1 MAFQPLTGSLKVLLI
16 TTQSLSPGLLRRTAG
31 VSFSPHRQ
39 SMAIGP
45 AMVAPLRAK
54 CIALRRTRLTPLIRA
69 PLSARP
75 GAFPMSLVS
84 IETYLPCWY
93 SVFKV
98 HALVACF
105 RSKVLG
111 NYVHDCSRFTVG
123 SDRTIFYPGTLW
135 ICQLSSCG
143 PVFSMRPL
151 LTFPLLRNRI
161 RTCRISARLC
171 STSVFFSCQYFYIKN
186 MQNIRIF

>member
-1 MAFQPLTGSLKVLLI
+1 MDCSAQTDNTAVLQRGPQHRSLHVMAF
-16 TTQSLSPGLLRRTAG
+16 SP
-31 VSFSPHRQ
+31 V
-39 SMAIGP
+39 
-45 AMVAPLRAK
+45 
-54 CIALRRTRLTPLIRA
+54 
-69 PLSARP
+69 
-75 GAFPMSLVS
+75 SLVWTG
-84 IETYLPCWY
+84 TYLPCWY

-161 RTCRISARLC
+161 QTCRISACLY